1 MSVHCPSCGSHHVIT
16 RNVGRKIGGATGA
29 AAGTASGAAGA
40 LSGAKAGALVVLD
53 SAVLSEAKTAGLR
66 ANFAKLGLTALEQE
80 EPMRACKVAEP
91 AE

>member
-40 LSGAKAGALVVLD
+40 LSGAKAGALVGKQSLYLD
-53 SAVLSEAKTAGLR
+53 AATGRRIEISIRFTVPRLLR
-66 ANFAKLGLTALEQE
+66 
-80 EPMRACKVAEP
+80 MRRSSPGA
-91 AE
+91 